1 MSFVG
6 NAWRTSVAF
15 LILAL
20 LGLGMPALTGTRRL
34 PATES
39 NELARLADFSPESMP
54 CGPSTWEA
62 DQEAPTDKGSPP
74 LGGDLSSLRCIA
86 DPYPTFNGV
95 AVDPQNNLV
104 VMSDTNR
111 KSLLLYD
118 RNGGGKSFGETPP
131 LRQIAGPQTQIGF
144 VAGVLLDSQRR
155 EVYSV
160 NNDIEDTLTVFS
172 YDDQGNATPKRLLAV
187 PHQSYA
193 IGYSRASDEIAV
205 SVQSLDA
212 VVFYRR
218 EAKGVEAPVRSLI
231 GRDTG
236 LADPHGLYLDDVN
249 KEILVAN
256 HGNWA
261 EGDVSAP
268 SEDDRDGGQFQNP
281 SIKVFAANAS
291 GNAKPIRDIAGPR
304 TGLNWPM
311 QIAVDTEHNEIA
323 VANNGDHSI
332 LIFRRTD
339 SGDVAPVRV
348 LSGPKTSINR
358 PMGVAIDLRN
368 NELWVANFGDH
379 TALVFDLQA
388 KGNAAPK
395 RIIRNAPAGTPTIGF
410 GNPMAAAYDTRRQ
423 EILVPN

>member
-1 MSFVG
+1 
-6 NAWRTSVAF
+6 
-15 LILAL
+15 
-20 LGLGMPALTGTRRL
+20 
-34 PATES
+34 
-39 NELARLADFSPESMP
+39 MP
-54 CGPSTWEA
+54 CGLTAWEA
-62 DQEAPTDKGSPP
+62 DQEAPPEKGSPP

-86 DPYPTFNGV
+86 DPYPTFNGI
-95 AVDPQNNLV
+95 AVDPQQNLV

-111 KSLLLYD
+111 KSLLFYD
-118 RNGGGKSFGETPP
+118 RTTGGKSFEETPP

-144 VAGVLLDSQRR
+144 VAGVLLDSQRH

-187 PHQSYA
+187 PHQAYA

-236 LADPHGLYLDDVN
+236 LADPHGIYLDDLN
-249 KEILVAN
+249 KEIIVAN

-268 SEDDRDGGQFQNP
+268 SEDDREGGQFQNP
-281 SIKVFAANAS
+281 SIKVFAAAAS
-291 GNAKPIRDIAGPR
+291 GNAKPIRGIAGLR

-323 VANNGDHSI
+323 VANNGDHSV

-348 LSGPKTSINR
+348 LGGPKTGINR
-358 PMGVAIDLRN
+358 PMSVAIDPRN

-379 TALVFDLQA
+379 TALVFDRQA